1 MKKMMKA
8 VVYKGHGEVAL
19 EDRPVP
25 VLQND
30 TDVIVEVTLSTI
42 CSSDIHIKHGT
53 VPRAKENTIL
63 GHEFV
68 GEVVETGKDVK
79 KFKKGDRVSV
89 NVETFCGE
97 CYFCKRGYVN
107 NCIHGGWEL
116 GCRIDGGQAEY
127 VRVPMADQG
136 LTKIPDH
143 VSYEEAL
150 FNGDILATGYWA
162 ASIAELHPADTVV
175 VIGAGPTGLCT
186 LMSVKLYSPEKVIVV
201 DVNEQRLALAKEK
214 GLADVTLNP
223 KEVNVEEEILK
234 LTKGRGAD
242 RVFEVAGAKNTFE
255 LAWKAAR
262 PNAVVV
268 IVALYPEEQT
278 IPLNIMYGK
287 NLTFKTGG
295 VDADS
300 CEDIMRLVACKKI
313 DTSCLI
319 THRAPLNRVM
329 EGYHTF
335 ENQLDGCI
343 KWVITPFERKEE
355 K

>member
-1 MKKMMKA
+1 MKESMKA
-8 VVYKGHGEVAL
+8 VVYKGQGEIVL

-25 VLQND
+25 VLED
-30 TDVIVEVTLSTI
+30 EKDVIVKVTRSTI
-42 CSSDIHIKHGT
+42 CSSDLHIKHGA

-68 GEVVETGKDVK
+68 GEVVEAGKEVK

-127 VRVPMADQG
+127 VRIPLADQG
-136 LTKIPDH
+136 LTKIPEG
-143 VSYEEAL
+143 VSDEAAL

-162 ASIAELHPADTVV
+162 ASIAELKPADTVV

-186 LMSVKLYSPEKVIVV
+186 LMSVKLYSPEKVIVI
-201 DVNEQRLALAKEK
+201 DINEDRLQLAKNQ
-214 GLADVTLNP
+214 GLADFTLNP
-223 KEVNVEEEILK
+223 LKVNVEEGVLK
-234 LTKGRGAD
+234 LTEGRGAD

-255 LAWKAAR
+255 MAWKVAR
-262 PNAVVV
+262 PNANV
-268 IVALYPEEQT
+268 ILVALYPEAQSL
-278 IPLNIMYGK
+278 PLHLMYGK

-295 VDADS
+295 VDAS
-300 CEDIMRLVACKKI
+300 CCEEIMKLVANGKI
-313 DTSCLI
+313 DTGCLI

-329 EGYHTF
+329 EGYRIF
-335 ENQLDGCI
+335 ENKEDGCI
-343 KWVITPFERKEE
+343 KWVITPFE
-355 K
+355 